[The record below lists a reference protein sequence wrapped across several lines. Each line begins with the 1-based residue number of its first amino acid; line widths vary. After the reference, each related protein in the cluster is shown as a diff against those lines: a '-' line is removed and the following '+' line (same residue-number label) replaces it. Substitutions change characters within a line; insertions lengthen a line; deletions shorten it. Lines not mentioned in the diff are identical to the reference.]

1 MKIEYFYS
9 VVSPFAYL
17 GSLKFQEI
25 AKKYSAEIIE
35 KPCDLVGGIFPKT
48 GGIPV
53 SQRSPE
59 RQKYR
64 LVELKRWSDF
74 LKIKMNIQPKYFP
87 PKDPHLPAKFTIA
100 ANQLGV
106 KILFGQ
112 ELLTQLW
119 SEEKDIADKKNIEEA
134 SKKFKLDFKALNDLA
149 NSEKVSKIYK
159 ENTEEAISKN
169 VFGAP
174 TYVFNGELFWGQDR
188 LEFLEIS
195 LKKSSR

>member
-25 AKKYSAEIIE
+25 AKKYNAEIIE

-53 SQRSPE
+53 PQRSPE

-74 LKIKMNIQPKYFP
+74 LKIKI
-87 PKDPHLPAKFTIA
+87 TI
-100 ANQLGV
+100 
-106 KILFGQ
+106 
-112 ELLTQLW
+112 
-119 SEEKDIADKKNIEEA
+119 
-134 SKKFKLDFKALNDLA
+134 LN
-149 NSEKVSKIYK
+149 
-159 ENTEEAISKN
+159 
-169 VFGAP
+169 
-174 TYVFNGELFWGQDR
+174 
-188 LEFLEIS
+188 
-195 LKKSSR
+195 